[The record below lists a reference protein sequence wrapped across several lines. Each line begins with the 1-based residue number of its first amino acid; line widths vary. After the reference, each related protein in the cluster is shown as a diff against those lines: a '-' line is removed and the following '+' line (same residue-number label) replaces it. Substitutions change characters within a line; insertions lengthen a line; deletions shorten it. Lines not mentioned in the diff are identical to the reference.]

1 MCPCF
6 PASHRK
12 SARAAPRGRRVYC
25 RECDTSVKYRVKRTS
40 CALPHWPVCCV
51 FAGVGAG
58 CERVGSC
65 EPGLVAFCALCCGVG
80 VVRRRGCVAVWGCS
94 VCGCGPC
101 VVCCV
106 ALTVCGLLC
115 ACVSLCGLWCVCGCG
130 ANERRGPA
138 VRAPLF
144 CGFVWA
150 AVSYSPTPWRVQYH
164 RRWQS

>member
-1 MCPCF
+1 MCP
-6 PASHRK
+6 A
-12 SARAAPRGRRVYC
+12 YW
-25 RECDTSVKYRVKRTS
+25 
-40 CALPHWPVCCV
+40 LVCCV
-51 FAGVGAG
+51 FAGVGLG

-115 ACVSLCGLWCVCGCG
+115 ACGAVCVPAGVSAV
-130 ANERRGPA
+130 RGRVWGDTKGGGPL
-138 VRAPLF
+138 VRAPLSF
-144 CGFVWA
+144 VGLCGRRC
-150 AVSYSPTPWRVQYH
+150 PTLPHPGGCSTIGAGSLSFRVRKGKVRACPCRYG
-164 RRWQS
+164 RRHACRA